1 MVKNN
6 TELIREMDSKIQVIL
21 SETTSMR
28 DGLDNIAEGNKVS
41 ELTQDDWKGIA
52 NTVSKYAVLMDDD
65 SYSLFVFRAYEKYI
79 RGSVEQI
86 RFNVSPETAALIL
99 GLADE
104 LHEKDTLFIDGQIS
118 EVTYIEDCLW
128 ISLEAMMKLIAS
140 TAALAHC
147 EEFENLSQA
156 LAAYAFEY
164 GRLMLYKREQEII
177 TQYLEAQKMLDA
189 ELEAKYNSYLED
201 LQKQAE
207 QFNELIANAYNPNFR
222 EAFLHSVILAQEMGV
237 EENEILKTVEDVD
250 DFLCDLS
257 REKKMFKSI
266 KTTTSRSFVD
276 KNVKKG
282 ITYTYKVRSFMT
294 IDGEKHLFHYSKTSS
309 IKK

>member
-1 MVKNN
+1 M
-6 TELIREMDSKIQVIL
+6 ELNLNDYIKDIIIDQFFESPIGEKLQKAMQILENIQTHMEALSEKQDEMDITGIKAITVFTFAIL
-21 SETTSMR
+21 KK
-28 DGLDNIAEGNKVS
+28 IAEGNKVS

-86 RFNVSPETAALIL
+86 RFNISPETAALIL

-104 LHEKDTLFIDGQIS
+104 LHEKDTLFVDGHIS

-156 LAAYAFEY
+156 LATYAFEY

-177 TQYLEAQKMLDA
+177 TQYLEAQKVLDV
-189 ELEAKYNSYLED
+189 ELEVKYNSYLED

-207 QFNELIANAYNPNFR
+207 QFNELITNAYAPNFR
-222 EAFLHSVILAQEMGV
+222 EAFLHSVILAQEAGV
-237 EENEILKTVEDVD
+237 EDDAILKTVEDVD
-250 DFLCDLS
+250 DF
-257 REKKMFKSI
+257 
-266 KTTTSRSFVD
+266 
-276 KNVKKG
+276 
-282 ITYTYKVRSFMT
+282 FM
-294 IDGEKHLFHYSKTSS
+294 
-309 IKK
+309 